1 MVFEFA
7 STSKVTFPGAGVSVM
22 ASSVDNI
29 KYMVSL
35 MTYQSIS
42 YDKVN
47 QLRHVRY
54 LKDKAHT
61 LELMKKHG
69 ELLRM
74 RFDAFLKEL
83 NEEIKPLDIA
93 TWTDPMG
100 GYFISLYTRPG
111 CAKRTVAL
119 CKEAG
124 LVMTGAGAAYPY
136 GKDPRDSNIRIA
148 PTYPTLEELGQ
159 AIRLF
164 CLCAKLAAAEK
175 MLGK

>member
-1 MVFEFA
+1 
-7 STSKVTFPGAGVSVM
+7 
-22 ASSVDNI
+22 
-29 KYMVSL
+29 
-35 MTYQSIS
+35 
-42 YDKVN
+42 
-47 QLRHVRY
+47 
-54 LKDKAHT
+54 
-61 LELMKKHG
+61 MKKHG

-136 GKDPRDSNIRIA
+136 GKDPEDSHIRIA
-148 PTYPTLEELGQ
+148 PSYPALKDVEMAAKVFCTCLKLATLEQE
-159 AIRLF
+159 
-164 CLCAKLAAAEK
+164 
-175 MLGK
+175 GK

>member
-54 LKDKAHT
+54 LKDKT
-61 LELMKKHG
+61 PYPDS
-69 ELLRM
+69 R
-74 RFDAFLKEL
+74 
-83 NEEIKPLDIA
+83 I
-93 TWTDPMG
+93 
-100 GYFISLYTRPG
+100 PG
-111 CAKRTVAL
+111 
-119 CKEAG
+119 
-124 LVMTGAGAAYPY
+124 TG
-136 GKDPRDSNIRIA
+136 R
-148 PTYPTLEELGQ
+148 
-159 AIRLF
+159 
-164 CLCAKLAAAEK
+164 
-175 MLGK
+175 